1 MSANTCTFERLVTQ
15 TGQWSVTR
23 DAGARR
29 ACGARPGPTPPE
41 LCTKMNWGFSHYGC
55 VFFFLFSFL
64 LALRGKK
71 NTTLW
76 PTRMGFLHDNLDT
89 VNHAR
94 ASSVAA
100 PSPPIVPPSQR
111 QAPRGPSGQK
121 TNTVLYVD
129 SYTRQEAETVV
140 FQIPGSFLFTLNTE
154 DDSVRT
160 CFLVTHPLLVRH
172 AHLKGRLCETS
183 THHTQHF
190 F

>member
-1 MSANTCTFERLVTQ
+1 M
-15 TGQWSVTR
+15 R

-29 ACGARPGPTPPE
+29 ACGAWPGAHAAGAVYQDE
-41 LCTKMNWGFSHYGC
+41 LGLFSLWLC
-55 VFFFLFSFL
+55 VFLFSFL

-71 NTTLW
+71 KTTLW
-76 PTRMGFLHDNLDT
+76 PTQMGFLHDNLDT

-94 ASSVAA
+94 ASSVAT

-111 QAPRGPSGQK
+111 QARRGQSGQK

-129 SYTRQEAETVV
+129 SHTRQEAETVV

-160 CFLVTHPLLVRH
+160 CFWSLTL
-172 AHLKGRLCETS
+172 
-183 THHTQHF
+183 F
-190 F
+190 W